1 MNHKKITML
10 QGRSTRYAYI
20 VLTLLTADRHGA
32 TSDAVVGKAVNTL
45 SIRKV
50 YLLAVP
56 ACTHESYTPARCV
69 VSSSARFHAG
79 RLSFICRLLTEA
91 LLCAPSKIARKT
103 QIGTGSLRVETLSIV
118 SGHDITHVGL
128 PTSTPSV

>member
-1 MNHKKITML
+1 ML

-50 YLLAVP
+50 YLLA
-56 ACTHESYTPARCV
+56 
-69 VSSSARFHAG
+69 
-79 RLSFICRLLTEA
+79 LTR
-91 LLCAPSKIARKT
+91 APR
-103 QIGTGSLRVETLSIV
+103 Q
-118 SGHDITHVGL
+118 HDV
-128 PTSTPSV
+128 